1 MQLDGERLPLLVREK
16 SFYRIDR
23 RVRYDRPVLFRDLA
37 KDIGLHRMAE
47 EYVYCICV
55 DTKMRVI
62 GLFEVTHGTVNVSF
76 ASPREIFQKA
86 LMLGAVHIILMH
98 NHPSGD
104 PTPSGLDIEVTNR
117 VKNAGDIIGIS
128 LLDHVIIGDDSYLVG
143 RSQIF
148 HMSLNKNVREHEFF
162 HIPAKTDGDSVLCI
176 SYHLSFSV

>member
-1 MQLDGERLPLLVREK
+1 MNIHSYSMQLDGERLPLLVREK

-104 PTPSGLDIEVTNR
+104 PTPSGLDIEDTNR

-128 LLDHVIIGDDSYLVG
+128 LLDHVIIGDDSYL
-143 RSQIF
+143 
-148 HMSLNKNVREHEFF
+148 SLNEAGYIN
-162 HIPAKTDGDSVLCI
+162 
-176 SYHLSFSV
+176 FSTNA